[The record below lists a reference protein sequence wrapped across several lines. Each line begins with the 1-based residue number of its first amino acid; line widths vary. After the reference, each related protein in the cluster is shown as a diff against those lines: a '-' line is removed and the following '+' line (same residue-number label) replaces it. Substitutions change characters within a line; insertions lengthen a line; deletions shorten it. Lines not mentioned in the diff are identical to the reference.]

1 METHNN
7 VELTERLQLI
17 ENMITEGRRST
28 RHWGWAFV
36 LWGAAYMIATMWSW
50 WGTDPGLAWPV
61 TMSISVLLCW
71 GIAARIKRG
80 HPETAVGRAVG
91 AVWIAMGSSV
101 GLVMVCLSA
110 AGRYEPH
117 VFVAI
122 VGAMVGAAHATS
134 AMILKW
140 KAQFCCAIVW
150 WAACVAASFGSDTVV
165 GIAFLGATFLGQ
177 IVFGIYA
184 MILEARERKLGGAV
198 NA

>member
-1 METHNN
+1 MDTEKSNL
-7 VELTERLQLI
+7 ELTERLKLV
-17 ENMITEGRRST
+17 ETMIAEGRRST
-28 RHWGWAFV
+28 RQWGWAFV
-36 LWGAAYMIATMWSW
+36 LWGAAYLIATVWSAW
-50 WGTDPGLAWPV
+50 APGLAWPV
-61 TMSISVLLCW
+61 TMSVAVLLCW
-71 GIAARIKRG
+71 AIASRVKRG
-80 HPETAVGRAVG
+80 HPDTGVGRAVG

-110 AGRYEPH
+110 SGHYEPH

-140 KAQFCCAIVW
+140 KAQFCAALVW
-150 WAACVAASFGSDTVV
+150 WVACVAASFGSQAVV

-184 MILEARERKLGGAV
+184 MILEARGRKPSGALNV
-198 NA
+198 